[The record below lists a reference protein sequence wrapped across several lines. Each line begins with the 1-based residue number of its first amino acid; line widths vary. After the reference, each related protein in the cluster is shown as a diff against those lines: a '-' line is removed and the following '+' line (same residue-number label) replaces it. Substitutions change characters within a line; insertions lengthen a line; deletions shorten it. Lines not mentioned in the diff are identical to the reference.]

1 MESYSEAFDPDDPT
15 LPYRYATYDTD
26 TNLDEWPPTSTQQK
40 QVHSN
45 RKASWKQTALISV

>member
-15 LPYRYATYDTD
+15 LPYRYTTYDTD
-26 TNLDEWPPTSTQQK
+26 TNLDEWPPMSTQQK

-45 RKASWKQTALISV
+45 RKASWKQTEH